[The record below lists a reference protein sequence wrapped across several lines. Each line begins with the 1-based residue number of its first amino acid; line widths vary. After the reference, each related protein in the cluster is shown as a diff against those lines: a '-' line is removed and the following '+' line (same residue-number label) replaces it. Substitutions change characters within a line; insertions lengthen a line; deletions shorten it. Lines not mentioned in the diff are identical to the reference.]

1 MVSQELNIP
10 IEIANDNYLRAYKV
24 MEKDKVV
31 KYFERRPDP
40 RDQKPVF
47 ERGELSVKP
56 VFLGGW
62 EDHTSEYLAK
72 EQEKKARL
80 KAEKKAQQMANTE
93 RVEEDHRSG
102 RVRTREEI
110 REEEL
115 RRAEEL
121 LEKLWGASKEETK

>member
-1 MVSQELNIP
+1 MEITNQLP
-10 IEIANDNYLRAYKV
+10 IEVANDNYLRAYKV

-47 ERGELSVKP
+47 ERGELIVKP
-56 VFLGGW
+56 VFLGDW

-72 EQEKKARL
+72 EKEKKARL
-80 KAEKKAQQMANTE
+80 KAEKKAQQMAKTD